1 MSIKTLKKRIALV
14 AVSTLTAGVL
24 SVVSA
29 PVVNA
34 GALAGTTYNWGSAA
48 ATAYTAASSG
58 FCSQNDTTD
67 TLVIRYPSTLS
78 NNGVKLAETTNN
90 QLKSTEYAYFTA
102 TGTGYFSDPAG
113 DGAAGVAGLGNDELA
128 IDKSADEKTLT
139 FGVTTGTQDTNS
151 DLPVT
156 VTWKPTAAGTTTIN
170 LYTVAISTGE
180 ATLLETFTL
189 VAAAGCASGEY
200 SPTYSGSSI
209 RTASTA
215 LTVTTYDDGDDAA
228 GVSVE
233 NGVGVSY
240 LGLWLRDGLG
250 DAVTDTA
257 SYLNVSATGG
267 CTISGTTT
275 DLSSTSTS
283 IVVTSGITNK
293 VIKLFSAG
301 AAANNCTVTAS
312 YNGTVVATKTVAFK
326 GDAASVAGVAMDYA
340 IGDAST
346 AAGYYNVLD
355 ATGARI
361 AGVTSA
367 TAVDLTGSMIGA
379 AISFATSTGSSTA
392 AVVTIDPVGGAFRG
406 AGTFKIRVT
415 NNAGAFVT
423 SPAINMLVSGT
434 ADKYTLALDKA
445 SYSPGQIV
453 TVTIGAKDSSGR
465 IIPDGTALAAGASGL
480 AFTLA
485 GSTALGSAPAF
496 GDTSENG
503 VWTYKYIAGTITG
516 DWAANL
522 GLSGIATD
530 TAKQATYSIKSSSTE
545 VTNADVL
552 KSIVALIASINKQIQ
567 ALQKLILARR

>member
-1 MSIKTLKKRIALV
+1 MSIKTLKKRIAQV

-29 PVVNA
+29 PVANA
-34 GALAGTTYNWGSAA
+34 TVLSGTQYNWGSAA
-48 ATAYTAASSG
+48 ATAYTSASSG
-58 FCSQNDTTD
+58 FCAQNDTTD
-67 TLVIRYPSTLS
+67 TLVIRYPSTLAS
-78 NNGVKLAETTNN
+78 SGVKLFDAAGSSTTLN
-90 QLKSTEYAYFTA
+90 STEYSYFTA
-102 TGTGYFSDPAG
+102 TGAGYFSAPAE
-113 DGAAGVAGLGNDELA
+113 DAAAAADELA
-128 IDKSADEKTLT
+128 IDKSSDEKTVT

-151 DLPVT
+151 DMPAS
-156 VTWKPTAAGTTTIN
+156 VTWKPSAVGTTTIN
-170 LYTVAISTGE
+170 LYTVEISTG
-180 ATLLETFTL
+180 AQTLLETYTL
-189 VAAAGCASGEY
+189 VAAAGCAAGEY
-200 SPTYSGSSI
+200 TSLYSGSAI

-215 LTVTTYDDGDDAA
+215 LDATTYDDGDAAA

-233 NGVGVSY
+233 NSVGVSY

-250 DAVTDTA
+250 EAVTDTA

-293 VIKLFSAG
+293 VIKLFTAG
-301 AAANNCTVTAS
+301 AAANTCTVTAS
-312 YNGTVVATKTVAFK
+312 YNGVVVATKTVVFK
-326 GDAASVAGVAMDYA
+326 GDGASVAGVLMDYA

-355 ATGARI
+355 AAGSRI

-367 TAVDLTGSMIGA
+367 VAVELTGSMIGA

-392 AVVTIDPVGGAFRG
+392 AVVTIDAVGGSTFSG

-415 NNAGAFVT
+415 NNAGAFIT
-423 SPAINMLVSGT
+423 SPAISMLVSRS

-445 SYSPGQIV
+445 SYSPGQIM
-453 TVTIGAKDSSGR
+453 TVTIGAKDSAGR
-465 IIPDGTALAAGASGL
+465 IIPDGTALAASASAL
-480 AFTLA
+480 SFTLA
-485 GSTALGSAPAF
+485 GASALAAAPVYT
-496 GDTSENG
+496 DTSENG

-522 GLSGIATD
+522 GLSGIVTD
-530 TAKQATYSIKSSSTE
+530 TAKQSAYSIKSSSTE
-545 VTNADVL
+545 VTNAEVL

-567 ALQKLILARR
+567 ALQKLILKR

>member
-1 MSIKTLKKRIALV
+1 MSKKTLKQRIASV
-14 AVSTLTAGVL
+14 AVLALTAGVF
-24 SVVSA
+24 SAVST
-29 PVVNA
+29 PSVNA
-34 GALAGTTYNWGSAA
+34 AVAATNYNWSSSTTAGANAYTS
-48 ATAYTAASSG
+48 ATAG
-58 FCSQNDTTD
+58 FCSQSNTTD
-67 TLVIRYPSTLS
+67 TLVMRYPSTMAS
-78 NNGVKLAETTNN
+78 NTINLTVATADTDTVA
-90 QLKSTEYAYFTA
+90 TEYVVFAASGSGYFTTSSANA
-102 TGTGYFSDPAG
+102 TAS
-113 DGAAGVAGLGNDELA
+113 ELA
-128 IDKSADEKTLT
+128 ITKSADEKTLT
-139 FGVTTGTQDTNS
+139 IGAGSAS
-151 DLPVT
+151 DLPDSIG
-156 VTWKPTAAGTTTIN
+156 WKQTALGTTTIN
-170 LYTVAISTGE
+170 QYVVTAATGVQ
-180 ATLLETFTL
+180 TLLETFTL
-189 VAAAGCASGEY
+189 VASTSCTAGEY
-200 SPTYSGSSI
+200 SPTYSGSSL

-215 LTVTTYDDGDDAA
+215 LTATTYDDGDDAA
-228 GVSVE
+228 AVSVE
-233 NGVGVSY
+233 NATGIAY
-240 LGLWLRDGLG
+240 LGLWLSDALG
-250 DAVTDTA
+250 DEVTDTSSFLSVTA
-257 SYLNVSATGG
+257 AGG
-267 CTISGTTT
+267 CTISGTAT
-275 DLSSTSTS
+275 DLSSTSSS
-283 IVVTSGITNK
+283 IVVTSGIHDK
-293 VIKLFSAG
+293 VIKIFTAG

-312 YNGTVVATKTVAFK
+312 YNGTVVATKTVVFK
-326 GDAASVAGVAMDYA
+326 GDAASVAGVSMNYA

-379 AISFATSTGSSTA
+379 AITFATSTGSSTA

-423 SPAINMLVSGT
+423 SPAINMLVSST

-465 IIPDGTALAAGASGL
+465 IIPDGTALAASASAL

-485 GSTALGSAPAF
+485 GSTALGSAPAY

-530 TAKQATYSIKSSSTE
+530 TAKQATYSIKSSTTE
-545 VTNADVL
+545 VSNADVL

-567 ALQKLILARR
+567 ALQKLILKR

>member
-29 PVVNA
+29 PVANA
-34 GALAGTTYNWGSAA
+34 ALLSGTHYNWGSAA
-48 ATAYTAASSG
+48 ATAYTSASSG
-58 FCSQNDTTD
+58 FCAQNDTTD
-67 TLVIRYPSTLS
+67 TLVIRYPSTLAT
-78 NNGVKLAETTNN
+78 NGVKLFEASATT
-90 QLKSTEYAYFTA
+90 LKSTEYAYFSA
-102 TGTGYFSDPAG
+102 TGNGYFSSPAN
-113 DGAAGVAGLGNDELA
+113 DAAAAVDELA

-151 DLPVT
+151 DLPAS
-156 VTWKPTAAGTTTIN
+156 VTWSPSGLGTTTIN
-170 LYTVAISTGE
+170 AYTVEIATGT
-180 ATLLETFTL
+180 ATLLETYTL
-189 VAAAGCASGEY
+189 ITTAGCTAGEY
-200 SPTYSGSSI
+200 SPVYSGSSI

-215 LTVTTYDDGDDAA
+215 LTASTYDDGDDAA

-240 LGLWLRDGLG
+240 LGLWLRDALG
-250 DAVTDTA
+250 EAVTDTA

-293 VIKLFSAG
+293 VIKLFTAG

-312 YNGTVVATKTVAFK
+312 YNGIEVAKKTVVFK
-326 GDAASVAGVAMDYA
+326 GDAASVAGVSMDYA
-340 IGDAST
+340 IGSAST

-355 ATGARI
+355 AAGSRI

-367 TAVDLTGSMIGA
+367 TAVELTGSMIGA

-392 AVVTIDPVGGAFRG
+392 AAITIDAVGGAFAG
-406 AGTFKIRVT
+406 PGTFKIRVT

-423 SPAINMLVSGT
+423 SPAISMLVSST
-434 ADKYTLALDKA
+434 ADKYTLSLDKA
-445 SYSPGQIV
+445 SYTPGQIIS
-453 TVTIGAKDSSGR
+453 VTIGAKDSSGR
-465 IIPDGTALAAGASGL
+465 IVPDGTTLASGAGTL

-485 GSTALGSAPAF
+485 GATVLGSAPAH

-522 GLSGIATD
+522 GLSDIATD

-545 VTNADVL
+545 VSNAEVL

-567 ALQKLILARR
+567 ALQKLILRR

>member
-1 MSIKTLKKRIALV
+1 MSKKTLKQRIASV
-14 AVSTLTAGVL
+14 AVLALTAGVF
-24 SVVSA
+24 SAVST
-29 PVVNA
+29 PSVNA
-34 GALAGTTYNWGSAA
+34 AVAATNYNWSSSTTAGANAYTS
-48 ATAYTAASSG
+48 ATAG
-58 FCSQNDTTD
+58 FCSQSNTTD
-67 TLVIRYPSTLS
+67 TLVMRYPSTMAS
-78 NNGVKLAETTNN
+78 NTINLTVATADTDTVA
-90 QLKSTEYAYFTA
+90 TEYVVFAASGSGYFTTSSASA
-102 TGTGYFSDPAG
+102 TAS
-113 DGAAGVAGLGNDELA
+113 ELA
-128 IDKSADEKTLT
+128 ITKSADEKTLT
-139 FGVTTGTQDTNS
+139 IGAGSAS
-151 DLPVT
+151 DLPDSIG
-156 VTWKPTAAGTTTIN
+156 WKQTALGTTTIN
-170 LYTVAISTGE
+170 QYVVTAATGVQ
-180 ATLLETFTL
+180 TLLETFTL
-189 VAAAGCASGEY
+189 VASTSCTAGEY
-200 SPTYSGSSI
+200 SPTYSGSSL

-215 LTVTTYDDGDDAA
+215 LTATTYDDGDDAA
-228 GVSVE
+228 AVSVE
-233 NGVGVSY
+233 NATGIAY
-240 LGLWLRDGLG
+240 LGLWLSDALG
-250 DAVTDTA
+250 DEVTDTSSFLSVTA
-257 SYLNVSATGG
+257 AGG
-267 CTISGTTT
+267 CTISGTAT
-275 DLSSTSTS
+275 DLSSTSSS
-283 IVVTSGITNK
+283 IVVTSGIHDK
-293 VIKLFSAG
+293 VIKIFTAG

-312 YNGTVVATKTVAFK
+312 YNGTVVATKTVVFK
-326 GDAASVAGVAMDYA
+326 GDAASVAGVSMNYA

-379 AISFATSTGSSTA
+379 AITFATSTGSSTA

-423 SPAINMLVSGT
+423 SPAINMLVSST

-465 IIPDGTALAAGASGL
+465 IIPDGTALAASASAL

-485 GSTALGSAPAF
+485 GSTALGSAPAY

-530 TAKQATYSIKSSSTE
+530 TAKQATYSIKSSTTE
-545 VTNADVL
+545 VSNADVL

-567 ALQKLILARR
+567 ALQKLILKR

>member
-14 AVSTLTAGVL
+14 AVSTLTAGIL

-29 PVVNA
+29 PVANA
-34 GALAGTTYNWGSAA
+34 TVLSGTQYNWGSAA
-48 ATAYTAASSG
+48 GVPYTSASSG

-67 TLVIRYPSTLS
+67 VLVIRFPSTLATS
-78 NNGVKLAETTNN
+78 GVKLFEANATTLN
-90 QLKSTEYAYFTA
+90 STEYSYFTA
-102 TGTGYFSDPAG
+102 TGSGYFSAPAN
-113 DGAAGVAGLGNDELA
+113 DAAATGDELA

-151 DLPVT
+151 DMPAS
-156 VTWKPTAAGTTTIN
+156 VTWSPSAVGTTTIN
-170 LYTVAISTGE
+170 LYGVQISTGT
-180 ATLLETFTL
+180 ATLLETYTL
-189 VAAAGCASGEY
+189 VAAATCASGEY
-200 SPTYSGSSI
+200 SSIYSGSAI

-215 LTVTTYDDGDDAA
+215 LTATTYDDGDAA
-228 GVSVE
+228 TGVSVE
-233 NGVGVSY
+233 NSVGVSY

-250 DAVTDTA
+250 DSVTDTA

-275 DLSSTSTS
+275 DLSSTTTS

-293 VIKLFSAG
+293 VIKLFTAG

-312 YNGTVVATKTVAFK
+312 YNGVEVAKKTVVFK
-326 GDAASVAGVAMDYA
+326 GDAASVVGVLMDYA

-367 TAVDLTGSMIGA
+367 TAVELTGSMIGA
-379 AISFATSTGSSTA
+379 AITFASSTGSSTA
-392 AVVTIDPVGGAFRG
+392 AVVTIDPVGTSAFRG

-415 NNAGAFVT
+415 NNAGAYVT
-423 SPAINMLVSGT
+423 SPAINMLVSGS

-465 IIPDGTALAAGASGL
+465 IIADGTALAAAATALS
-480 AFTLA
+480 FTLA
-485 GSTALGSAPAF
+485 GSEALGSAPAF
-496 GDTSENG
+496 GDLSENG

-522 GLSGIATD
+522 GLSGIVTD

-545 VTNADVL
+545 VTNAEVL

-567 ALQKLILARR
+567 ALQKLILKR

>member
-14 AVSTLTAGVL
+14 AVSTLTAGIL

-29 PVVNA
+29 PVANA

-48 ATAYTAASSG
+48 ATAYTAATSG

-67 TLVIRYPSTLS
+67 ALVIRYPSTLS
-78 NNGVKLAETTNN
+78 NTGVKLAETTDN

-102 TGTGYFSDPAG
+102 TGTGYFSGPVG

-128 IDKSADEKTLT
+128 IDKSSDEKTLT

-170 LYTVAISTGE
+170 LYTVEISTGT

-189 VAAAGCASGEY
+189 VAGTGCAAGEY
-200 SPTYSGSSI
+200 SPTYSGSAI
-209 RTASTA
+209 RSASTA
-215 LTVTTYDDGDDAA
+215 LTVTSYDDGDDAA

-250 DAVTDTA
+250 DSVTDTA

-293 VIKLFSAG
+293 VIKLFTAG

-312 YNGTVVATKTVAFK
+312 YNGVVVATKTVVFK
-326 GDAASVAGVAMDYA
+326 GDGASVAAAAMDYA

-367 TAVDLTGSMIGA
+367 VAVDLTGSMIGA
-379 AISFATSTGSSTA
+379 AISFATSTGSSTS
-392 AVVTIDPVGGAFRG
+392 AVVTIDPVGTSAFRG

-415 NNAGAFVT
+415 NNAGAFIT
-423 SPAINMLVSGT
+423 SPAISMLVSSS

-465 IIPDGTALAAGASGL
+465 IIPDGTALAAGATAL

-496 GDTSENG
+496 DDTSENG
-503 VWTYKYIAGTITG
+503 VWSYKYIAGTITG

-522 GLSGIATD
+522 GLSGIVTD

-545 VTNADVL
+545 VTNAEVL

-567 ALQKLILARR
+567 ALQKLILKR